1 MEWQFDFNKS
11 ALKFIEI
18 NKISQSEI
26 INIIAKA
33 IKKFE
38 GEDINIDIVKLKG
51 IWFGFYRIR
60 VGKIRIIA
68 EFNFNNRLIYIEKID
83 WRGNAYK

>member
-1 MEWQFDFNKS
+1 MEWQFDFHKS
-11 ALKFIEI
+11 ALKFIET

-26 INIIAKA
+26 FDIIAKA
-33 IKKFE
+33 IKRFE
-38 GEDINIDIVKLKG
+38 GEDTNIDMVKLKG

-60 VGKIRIIA
+60 VGKFRIIV
-68 EFNFNNRLIYIEKID
+68 EFNFNNRIIYIEEID

>member
-1 MEWQFDFNKS
+1 MEWQFDFHKS

-26 INIIAKA
+26 INIIAKV

-38 GEDINIDIVKLKG
+38 GEDININIVKLKG

-68 EFNFNNRLIYIEKID
+68 EFNFNNRLVYIEKID